1 MNSYKEIVDF
11 DWDSG
16 EIHTNGRPMLQ
27 FYKDIF
33 MASEGGETPQI
44 QNIGNDGPEISDTET
59 LKYFRD
65 KLRQAS
71 KIPASRFE
79 KEQGEGV
86 FTLTADGIAREEI
99 RFSKFIARLR
109 SVFQEILIK
118 PLYIQMCLKHP
129 EIQTDMNFR
138 VNMGLDYFKDSV
150 FEQNKEIELLQKQA
164 DFISSIMS
172 TMVERDAEGNET
184 PYFDFDFIVRKYF
197 GMSDEDLKLNQ
208 RYKDEKKLKDEG
220 YKQEDIAKIL
230 DGAPKGEFK
239 AKKPKKKKDDE
250 GDENGGGPLAG
261 L

>member
-1 MNSYKEIVDF
+1 
-11 DWDSG
+11 
-16 EIHTNGRPMLQ
+16 
-27 FYKDIF
+27 
-33 MASEGGETPQI
+33 
-44 QNIGNDGPEISDTET
+44 
-59 LKYFRD
+59 
-65 KLRQAS
+65 
-71 KIPASRFE
+71 
-79 KEQGEGV
+79 
-86 FTLTADGIAREEI
+86 
-99 RFSKFIARLR
+99 
-109 SVFQEILIK
+109 
-118 PLYIQMCLKHP
+118 MCLKHP

-138 VNMGLDYFKDSV
+138 VNMGLDYYKDSV

-208 RYKDEKKLKDEG
+208 RYKDEKKLRDEG

-230 DGAPKGEFK
+230 DGAPKDEFK
-239 AKKPKKKKDDE
+239 AKKPKKKEDDG